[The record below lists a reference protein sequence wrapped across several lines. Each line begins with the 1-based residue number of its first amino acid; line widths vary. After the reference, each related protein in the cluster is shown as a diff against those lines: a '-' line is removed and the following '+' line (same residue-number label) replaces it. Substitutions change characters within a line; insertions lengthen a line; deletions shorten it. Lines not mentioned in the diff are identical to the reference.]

1 MSVLLNDDENEYEFD
16 VILKT
21 DSEGEEAE
29 EVEPVEQVEEVE
41 EEEGGIEAKPERK
54 TKAVK
59 PKRKMTEKQLKALA
73 AGRAKRDAGRSE
85 RKSVKDAKLAV
96 RKTNLEKRTI
106 QKAIA
111 LKKREALEEA
121 ALMLSDEDSVDEL
134 EVKQVKRLVAKRKA
148 RAKAKTKAP
157 PRKQAVEEDYSPE
170 RPQRAAPQRQLK
182 EKPQE
187 TPQYVFY

>member
-1 MSVLLNDDENEYEFD
+1 MSEEWTDDEPENEPED
-16 VILKT
+16 VILKS
-21 DSEGEEAE
+21 DSEAE
-29 EVEPVEQVEEVE
+29 D
-41 EEEGGIEAKPERK
+41 EGGIEAKPEPEPK
-54 TKAVK
+54 PKPKAVK

-73 AGRAKRDAGRSE
+73 AGRAKRDAGRNE
-85 RKSVKDAKLAV
+85 RKSVKDAKLAI

-111 LKKREALEEA
+111 LKKREAIEEA

-148 RAKAKTKAP
+148 RAKAKTKAAP
-157 PRKQAVEEDYSPE
+157 KRQPVEEDYSPE
-170 RPQRAAPQRQLK
+170 RPQRQMK

-187 TPQYVFY
+187 QPQFVFY